1 MSRRGLEVFLTIL
14 GAVALGFGAL
24 AVVTGTAPIP
34 DGGAAPVRVDS
45 EFRFY
50 AGWYAAAG
58 VVLLRA
64 ARRIPAIVLPWHSA
78 VIRRAA

>member
-24 AVVTGTAPIP
+24 AVVTGTALIP
-34 DGGAAPVRVDS
+34 DGGAAPARVDS

-50 AGWYAAAG
+50 AGWYAAG